1 MAGTEEIL
9 KVRQSIIDLDKEST
23 GKAVIEAIRAGA
35 STQDIIEKGMK
46 DGMSEVGRKYEAG
59 EFYLAELVL
68 SAEAMQKG
76 LDVLESEVPW
86 EAVRQNGTVVLA
98 TVKGDM
104 HDTGKNIVASM
115 LSASGFKVIDLGV
128 DVPSAAIVDAVRE
141 ESAGVLG
148 LSLVLPSQAFE
159 VRNTVDALEESGL
172 REGVKVVL
180 GGAGSS
186 PELAREMGCD
196 AHVGSAFDAA
206 RVIEALVKGS

>member
-104 HDTGKNIVASM
+104 HDTGKNIVAPM
-115 LSASGFKVIDLGV
+115 LSASGFKVINLGV

>member
-159 VRNTVDALEESGL
+159 VGNTVKALEESGL